1 MQQRSTERDRDP
13 VNAEACK
20 KWVVSS
26 KSAKYKHSVVTRC
39 PCESEAR
46 KARSAQHKKKDE
58 YEFWKEIVEC
68 NKIIRSLQI

>member
-46 KARSAQHKKKDE
+46 KARSAQQKKKDE
-58 YEFWKEIVEC
+58 YEF
-68 NKIIRSLQI
+68 

>member
-13 VNAEACK
+13 VK
-20 KWVVSS
+20 RVKMGSKY

-39 PCESEAR
+39 PCESEAS
-46 KARSAQHKKKDE
+46 KARSAQQKKKDE
-58 YEFWKEIVEC
+58 YEFWREIVEC